1 MTHEE
6 LLAKIDLSFKDIPV
20 DYGQADAHKALRA
33 IVEMHRPA
41 LDSEMDEYSDNE
53 TLGCAGCGYDF
64 NYSTWET
71 NYPCPTIKAIE
82 KELM

>member
-6 LLAKIDLSFKDIPV
+6 LLAKIGNPIDEGYEYGDIV
-20 DYGQADAHKALRA
+20 FNKALRA

-41 LDSEMDEYSDNE
+41 LDKEMNE
-53 TLGCAGCGYDF
+53 FAEDDGHFGCAGCGYDF
-64 NYSTWET
+64 NYGTWEVG
-71 NYPCPTIKAIE
+71 YPCRTIQAIE